1 MAPRSRNPGAGSAK
15 ADAAVAPLLDAAF
28 GLFVWMGH
36 LLTVY
41 IAAALACGLGLV
53 ARFGG
58 RTAAGLVTA
67 LVAVTVAATVVV
79 AVHAGIRWRQQRA
92 LPDKRFRLSLTLGSD
107 AIASVAIVWQFLAI
121 ALVPVCA

>member
-1 MAPRSRNPGAGSAK
+1 MSPRSRDAGAGRGK

-28 GLFVWMGH
+28 GLFVWMAH

-53 ARFGG
+53 ARSGG
-58 RTAAGLVTA
+58 RTAAGLATV
-67 LVAVTVAATVVV
+67 LVAVTVAATVMV
-79 AVHAGIRWRQQRA
+79 AVHAGARWRQQRA
-92 LPDKRFRLSLTLGSD
+92 SPDRRFRLSLTLGAD
-107 AIASVAIVWQFLAI
+107 AIAFVAIVWQLLAI